1 MMAPHGERHSSRV
14 DFVRINDVALRNA
27 DGVVRALVP
36 DGRREGTEWVFLPP
50 WRSST
55 GYGSCKVSL
64 TTGKGADFKDGH
76 TWGDLVGL
84 AAMVSGLSQR
94 DAAIR
99 LAESLGVDPFEG
111 GSR

>member
-1 MMAPHGERHSSRV
+1 MGAPDERRSRRV
-14 DFVRINDVALRNA
+14 DFDRVNAAALRNA

-36 DGRREGTEWVFLPP
+36 DGRREGTEWVFRPP
-50 WRSST
+50 WRESS

-64 TTGKGADFKDGH
+64 ATGKGADFKAGH

-84 AAMVSGLSQR
+84 AALVSGLSQR

-111 GSR
+111 FGR